1 MLKRKDTKVAKMAKG
16 SAKRMNRDSGD
27 LGGFTIIEVVLVLAI
42 AGLIFLMVFIA
53 LPALQRAQRD
63 SQRRTD
69 LGRVTQ
75 AILNFQGNNNGRL
88 PSSSKTEQ
96 VQDND
101 DGLVDLVEY
110 SCITGTAGTGGAA
123 AQYKATEPACRLILE
138 YMNGA
143 GAQYSE
149 WVDPD
154 GYGYG
159 LTIES
164 FDEIGKETP
173 TLVYEEHMVHVVK
186 GARCNG
192 EELIE
197 SNNSRDYAVMYRLEG
212 SGVYCQ
218 DNG

>member
-1 MLKRKDTKVAKMAKG
+1 MLKRKDTIVAKMAK
-16 SAKRMNRDSGD
+16 SSTRKMNDDGD

-75 AILNFQGNNNGRL
+75 AILNYQGNNNGRL
-88 PSSSKTEQ
+88 PSNGKTEQ
-96 VQDND
+96 VKEDE
-101 DGLVDLVEY
+101 DGRVDLVEY
-110 SCITGTAGTGGAA
+110 NCVTGTAGAGGES
-123 AQYKATEPACRLILE
+123 AQYKSTEPVCKLILE

-159 LTIES
+159 LTITS
-164 FDEIGKETP
+164 FDELGKETP
-173 TLVYEEHMVHVVK
+173 TLVYDDHMVYVVK
-186 GARCNG
+186 GTTCNG
-192 EELIE
+192 EELVE
-197 SNNSRDYAVMYRLEG
+197 SNNSRDYSVMYRLEG
-212 SGVYCQ
+212 AGVYCQ
-218 DNG
+218 SNG

>member
-1 MLKRKDTKVAKMAKG
+1 MTKSSTKK
-16 SAKRMNRDSGD
+16 MNRDNGD

-53 LPALQRAQRD
+53 LPALQGAQRD

-88 PSSSKTEQ
+88 PS
-96 VQDND
+96 ND
-101 DGLVDLVEY
+101 STDAVPENDEGQVDLIDY
-110 SCITGTAGTGGAA
+110 SCISEAGAGG
-123 AQYKATEPACRLILE
+123 YKASSPACRLILD

-164 FDEIGKETP
+164 FDELGKETP
-173 TLVYEEHMVHVVK
+173 TLVYDDHMVHVVK

-192 EELIE
+192 EELME
-197 SNNSRDYAVMYRLEG
+197 SNNSRDYAVMYRLERA
-212 SGVYCQ
+212 GVYCQ